1 MFLQTDLQFFAT
13 SYQNT
18 NAKWFFEQQGIL
30 MRQLC
35 YLIRLGQ
42 MRQLCDLGRLVPMRQ
57 LCHLIWLTQMRRV
70 VSFDPVTQRRQLCA
84 LSWLGQTRQ
93 PKLDIVLFEPV

>member
-18 NAKWFFEQQGIL
+18 NARWFFEQQGIL
-30 MRQLC
+30 MRRLC

-57 LCHLIWLTQMRRV
+57 LCHTGRKNGFTSVCQGVQMWCK
-70 VSFDPVTQRRQLCA
+70 FGA
-84 LSWLGQTRQ
+84 LNLN
-93 PKLDIVLFEPV
+93 